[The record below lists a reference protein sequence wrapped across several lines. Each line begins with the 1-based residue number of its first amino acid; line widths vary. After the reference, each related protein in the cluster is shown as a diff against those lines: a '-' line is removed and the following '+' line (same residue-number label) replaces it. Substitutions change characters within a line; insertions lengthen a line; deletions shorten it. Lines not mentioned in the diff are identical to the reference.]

1 MTCHY
6 SQPIKAVLV
15 CWWIVTV
22 AVLELSLWALLS
34 GHRSDRIILKEIQ
47 SAPDASKSK
56 LIPNCLCLGMSF
68 EISVVWDG
76 GAKMTNS
83 MCGVSLFELSSIGC
97 R

>member
-6 SQPIKAVLV
+6 SQHIKAVLV
-15 CWWIVTV
+15 CWWRVIA

-34 GHRSDRIILKEIQ
+34 GQRSDRIILKKIQ

-56 LIPNCLCLGMSF
+56 LNPNCWCLGMSF
-68 EISVVWDG
+68 EISVIWDG
-76 GAKMTNS
+76 EAEMTKS
-83 MCGVSLFELSSIGC
+83 VSGVSLFELSSIGC